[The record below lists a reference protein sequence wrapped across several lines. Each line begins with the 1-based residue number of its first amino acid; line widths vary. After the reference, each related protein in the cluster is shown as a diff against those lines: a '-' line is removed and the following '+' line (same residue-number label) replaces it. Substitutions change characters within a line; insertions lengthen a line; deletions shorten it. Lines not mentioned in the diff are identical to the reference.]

1 MAPITLADRPQAVS
15 LHLFAKRRNWA
26 SENPGVVLV
35 FCIVFVVSAGIISL
49 FAYRQWMKRKAEKKR
64 YEITD

>member
-1 MAPITLADRPQAVS
+1 MAPITLPDRSQAVN
-15 LHLFAKRRNWA
+15 LHQLTKRRNWA